1 MKIEDIIL
9 SEISIHKDYG
19 YSICIKLIEAERM
32 VVVHGWGR
40 GEMGNCLRG
49 MEVQFCKMK
58 KF

>member
-1 MKIEDIIL
+1 MLYDSTL
-9 SEISIHKDYG
+9 DAFLMV
-19 YSICIKLIEAERM
+19 KLIEAERM